1 MKKQSLPLA
10 IAFGALMATSA
21 IAASPAPAAEPA
33 PAPAAP
39 APAPAPAAP
48 PAPTAETTDAT
59 LDKLFGSHEEFK
71 TFLADLQK
79 GAAAE
84 DKKAVTGMV
93 AYPFKTKVD
102 GKDVEYKDAKALT
115 AAYDD
120 VFTPAV
126 LLAIKNQTYET
137 LFATDMGVMI
147 GSGHVWFSQ
156 IMSDDPEPK
165 PTGVK
170 IIAINQ
176 M

>member
-1 MKKQSLPLA
+1 MTSFRLSLVIALGACLA
-10 IAFGALMATSA
+10 
-21 IAASPAPAAEPA
+21 APAAFAQTP
-33 PAPAAP
+33 P
-39 APAPAPAAP
+39 PAPAPAAP
-48 PAPTAETTDAT
+48 PAAADPAAAVDAQ
-59 LDKLFGSHEEFK
+59 LDTLFGSHEEFK

-79 GAAAE
+79 ATAAE
-84 DKKAVTGMV
+84 DKKAVAGMI

-102 GKDVEYKDAKALT
+102 GKDVTYENAKALT

-120 VFTPAV
+120 VFTPAT

>member
-1 MKKQSLPLA
+1 MKQHSLSLA
-10 IAFGALMATSA
+10 IAFGALLATSA
-21 IAASPAPAAEPA
+21 LAQTPSPATPPAAPGPAPAAA
-33 PAPAAP
+33 PATPPAAP
-39 APAPAPAAP
+39 AA
-48 PAPTAETTDAT
+48 TTDAT

-79 GAAAE
+79 AAAAE
-84 DKKAVTGMV
+84 DKKAVTALV
-93 AYPFKTKVD
+93 AYPFKTKVG

-120 VFTPAV
+120 VFTPSI

-156 IMSDDPEPK
+156 IMSDAPEPK
-165 PTGVK
+165 PEGVK